1 MRYNNYCSH
10 KKKDGTASSAGHRHT
25 AVGGRRVGLE
35 GVDDGDHVG
44 VEAGLEMVAAEEEGL
59 DQLRA
64 GVREEGDD
72 HSMARAPGSREGD
85 RFLVELGEEED
96 IAPSF

>member
-1 MRYNNYCSH
+1 VT
-10 KKKDGTASSAGHRHT
+10 KKYGAATSAEHRHT

-44 VEAGLEMVAAEEEGL
+44 VEAGLEVVPAEEEGL

-64 GVREEGDD
+64 GVREKGDD
-72 HSMARAPGSREGD
+72 HPMARAPGSREGD
-85 RFLVELGEEED
+85 RFLVESREEED
-96 IAPSF
+96 IAASFEKI